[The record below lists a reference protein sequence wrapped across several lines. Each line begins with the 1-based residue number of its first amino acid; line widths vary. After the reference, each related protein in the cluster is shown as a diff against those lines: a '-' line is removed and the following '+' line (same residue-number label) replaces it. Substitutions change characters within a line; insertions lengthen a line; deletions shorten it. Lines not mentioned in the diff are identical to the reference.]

1 MPPFPTARRSGV
13 VVAAVALLCSVAFAQ
28 DAAEETED
36 ADLDRAI
43 EAAREQAINDVVEDV
58 IEEVIV
64 VAPPPG
70 GRRRLDSIYVD
81 PLKERIMKDLEDAYA
96 DREESAWRAEL
107 AEQNDSRIKL
117 GYDPRDEYRLR
128 NEMDLTDL
136 PSDINKPA
144 TLFRIGF

>member
-1 MPPFPTARRSGV
+1 MRRTGFF
-13 VVAAVALLCSVAFAQ
+13 AAGIVLLCAAAFAQ
-28 DAAEETED
+28 DAEQESDA
-36 ADLDRAI
+36 ADLASAA
-43 EAAREQAINDVVEDV
+43 ESAREEAINDVV
-58 IEEVIV
+58 EEVIV

-70 GRRRLDSIYVD
+70 GRRRLDSIYID

-107 AEQNDSRIKL
+107 AEENDSRIKL

-144 TLFRIGF
+144 TVFRIGF

>member
-1 MPPFPTARRSGV
+1 MSPHPTARRTGLF
-13 VVAAVALLCSVAFAQ
+13 AAGIALLCGVAFAQ
-28 DAAEETED
+28 DSEQETEGVD
-36 ADLDRAI
+36 IDSAV
-43 EAAREQAINDVVEDV
+43 EAAREDAINDVV
-58 IEEVIV
+58 EEVIV

-70 GRRRLDSIYVD
+70 GRRRLDDIYID

-107 AEQNDSRIKL
+107 AEENDSRIKL

-144 TLFRIGF
+144 TVFRIGF

>member
-1 MPPFPTARRSGV
+1 MSPHPTARRTGFF
-13 VVAAVALLCSVAFAQ
+13 AASIALLCAAAFAQ
-28 DAAEETED
+28 DAEQETD
-36 ADLDRAI
+36 ASDRATAA
-43 EAAREQAINDVVEDV
+43 ESAREEAINDVV
-58 IEEVIV
+58 EEVIV

-107 AEQNDSRIKL
+107 AEENDSRIKL

-144 TLFRIGF
+144 TVFRIGF

>member
-1 MPPFPTARRSGV
+1 MRQDPRFRALPPGA
-13 VVAAVALLCSVAFAQ
+13 VVALALLCSLAVAQ
-28 DAAEETED
+28 DASED
-36 ADLDRAI
+36 ASD
-43 EAAREQAINDVVEDV
+43 AAREEAVQQVV
-58 IEEVIV
+58 EEVIV

-70 GRRRLDSIYVD
+70 GRRRLDNVYID
-81 PLKERIMKDLEDAYA
+81 PLKERILKDLEDARD
-96 DREESAWRAEL
+96 DREESEWRAAL
-107 AEQNDSRIKL
+107 AKETESRIKL